1 MPSLRSP
8 LAVRSPLRP
17 GHDHIDVVTSAPGAH
32 QPLAPV
38 WNRHLSTVPLRLLS
52 RVGLDLVAAVPAPHY
67 EADAGS
73 G

>member
-1 MPSLRSP
+1 LLSLRSP

-17 GHDHIDVVTSAPGAH
+17 GHDHIDFAAAAFGAD
-32 QPLAPV
+32 QPLAPIGH
-38 WNRHLSTVPLRLLS
+38 RHFGAVALNLFGGI
-52 RVGLDLVAAVPAPHY
+52 GLDLVAAVPAPHY